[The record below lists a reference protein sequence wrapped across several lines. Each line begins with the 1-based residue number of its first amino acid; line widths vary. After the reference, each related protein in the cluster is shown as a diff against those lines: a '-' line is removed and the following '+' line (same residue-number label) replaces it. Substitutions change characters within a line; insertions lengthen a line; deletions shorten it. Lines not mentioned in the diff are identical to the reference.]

1 MLKIYDYECPKCG
14 TKEERYIKSGDDIQL
29 CWKCGNEMTK
39 LVTFNGTVA
48 GNFADK
54 ARTK

>member
-1 MLKIYDYECPKCG
+1 MLKIYDYECTKCG
-14 TKEERYIKSGDDIQL
+14 TKDERYVKNEDVQL
-29 CWKCGNEMTK
+29 CWKCGNEMK
-39 LVTFNGTVA
+39 RLITFNGTVA